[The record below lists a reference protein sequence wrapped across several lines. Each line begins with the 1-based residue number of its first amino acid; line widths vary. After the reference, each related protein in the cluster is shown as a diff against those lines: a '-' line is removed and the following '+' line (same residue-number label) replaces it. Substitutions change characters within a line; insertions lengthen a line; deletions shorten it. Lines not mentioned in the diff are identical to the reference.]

1 MPRLR
6 AVGDGTQEN
15 CSATWLTVLG
25 FMQMGLVSRLSLASH
40 LAWPMFCLTQPPW
53 WHAHFS
59 VKMDSSEKDSGRL
72 VGHKDWYL
80 FWPLSSS
87 PSYFSVAAA
96 YSLLMPLVACKWLS

>member
-1 MPRLR
+1 MEPRRTALPH
-6 AVGDGTQEN
+6 GSQ
-15 CSATWLTVLG
+15 LG

-53 WHAHFS
+53 WHAHLS

-80 FWPLSSS
+80 F
-87 PSYFSVAAA
+87 PSFGP
-96 YSLLMPLVACKWLS
+96 SLILPVTFLWQQHILY